1 MDQVELSTPKRDKS
15 EKVKTKHSAD
25 ILKKKIKEK
34 KLKKRSKKKRKK
46 HRSSS
51 SDSSSDSSSS
61 SSSSEDESSK
71 KRKKKSKK
79 NKSKLKKKKKASKK
93 SEKKVTE
100 VPQQPPTIPVVP
112 EADVGPNISLSSS
125 KIRAPMTKA
134 EWEKQQS
141 TLRWIID
148 PETGRKRLVNGGGE
162 IMEEIVTKERHKA
175 INKEATAADGHFF
188 QNQSVSLAKYST

>member
-1 MDQVELSTPKRDKS
+1 MGSRSWSILRHRALKFLVSFNTMDQVELSTPKRDKS

-71 KRKKKSKK
+71 KRKKKSK
-79 NKSKLKKKKKASKK
+79 LKKKKKASKK

-134 EWEKQQS
+134 
-141 TLRWIID
+141 
-148 PETGRKRLVNGGGE
+148 
-162 IMEEIVTKERHKA
+162 
-175 INKEATAADGHFF
+175 
-188 QNQSVSLAKYST
+188 

>member
-148 PETGRKRLVNGGGE
+148 PETGRKRFNTTFTDCYRFILILFIQFFHSRLVNGGGE
-162 IMEEIVTKERHKA
+162 IMEEIVTKERC
-175 INKEATAADGHFF
+175 
-188 QNQSVSLAKYST
+188 